1 MTQKADLICD
11 GKVAAFIRSS
21 EKDDDLLI
29 VMNLS
34 GQNVRKNLLVSAKG
48 FRLAEKLCTNDE
60 KITYQKKTLTMP
72 ACSIAV
78 FTRR

>member
-1 MTQKADLICD
+1 M
-11 GKVAAFIRSS
+11 AAFCRRGDT
-21 EKDDDLLI
+21 EDDVLI

-34 GQNVRKNLLVSAKG
+34 GQPARKDLSILGKG
-48 FRLAEKLCTNDE
+48 FRLSEMLCTGDE
-60 KITYQKKTLTMP
+60 KITYKKSEVTMP